1 MISDYNIENLIINKI
16 GSAPV
21 IALTATATK
30 KVRQDIMKNLKI
42 NEGKLFID
50 SFNRSNLFYEIKPKL
65 DVIKQIIQYIN
76 EKGDASGIIY
86 CLK

>member
-1 MISDYNIENLIINKI
+1 
-16 GSAPV
+16 
-21 IALTATATK
+21 
-30 KVRQDIMKNLKI
+30 MKNLKI

-76 EKGDASGIIY
+76 EKGDQSIAAITSPSGHETCMMY
-86 CLK
+86 RSFDLRAPGLGT